1 MLTNLFL
8 FFLLNSSSYQ
18 AQQSPLSFS
27 KIKSERVII
36 DKDSIRLRVED
47 INSKTPFQIDYT
59 PLLEETIINY
69 LENRQATY
77 LELYSKS
84 DYFFPIFENAL
95 QKYNVPLE
103 LKYIPVIESALNPR
117 AKSRV
122 GATGLWQF
130 MFNTAK
136 DLDLKVNSYVDERMD
151 PIKSSEAAA
160 KYLSELYARFND
172 WNLAIAA
179 YNYGPGNIRRA
190 IKASGYSN
198 FWNLRGYLPKE
209 TANYVPSFIATLYL
223 FEFAHKHEIKM
234 KSKEM
239 KLALTDSIPIKKMVS
254 FSHIADKIGVPLDTL
269 NFLNPSYIH
278 SIIPNVKNKQ
288 YYLTLPQA
296 YTDAF
301 IEKEP
306 EIYNMADLDYNSREK
321 PLPQLYELNSRTVYR
336 VVNGDFLG
344 KIARNYGVRVSDIKK
359 WNKLKDDKLRIGKRL
374 IIFPK
379 KFPKTITLKYEKAF
393 YNFCDFIFM

>member
-1 MLTNLFL
+1 MLTKIFLVFL
-8 FFLLNSSSYQ
+8 FNYSSYQ
-18 AQQSPLSFS
+18 QPQSSSIPSN
-27 KIKSERVII
+27 IKLKKVII
-36 DKDSIRLRVED
+36 DKDSIKSRIEY

-69 LENRQATY
+69 LENRQSTY

-84 DYFFPIFENAL
+84 EYFFPIFENAL

-103 LKYIPVIESALNPR
+103 LKYLPVIESALNPR

-223 FEFAHKHEIKM
+223 FEFAHKHEINKTNN
-234 KSKEM
+234 ELA
-239 KLALTDSIPIKKMVS
+239 LALTDSIPIKKMVS
-254 FSHIADKIGVPLDTL
+254 FSHISDKIDISIETL
-269 NFLNPSYIH
+269 SFLNPSYIH
-278 SIIPNVKNKQ
+278 SIIPSVKNKQ
-288 YYLTLPQA
+288 YYLTLPQGH
-296 YTDAF
+296 TDIF
-301 IEKEP
+301 TEKEV
-306 EIYNMADLDYNSREK
+306 EIYNMAELDYNSREK

-359 WNKLKDDKLRIGKRL
+359 WNKLKDDKLGIGKRL

-379 KFPKTITLKYEKAF
+379 KFPKKQ
-393 YNFCDFIFM
+393 

>member
-1 MLTNLFL
+1 MLTKIFLVFL
-8 FFLLNSSSYQ
+8 FNYSSYQ
-18 AQQSPLSFS
+18 QPQSSSIPSN
-27 KIKSERVII
+27 IKLKKVII
-36 DKDSIRLRVED
+36 DKDSIKSRIEY

-69 LENRQATY
+69 LENRQSTY

-84 DYFFPIFENAL
+84 EYFFPIFENAL

-103 LKYIPVIESALNPR
+103 LKYLPVIESALNPR

-223 FEFAHKHEIKM
+223 FEFAHKHEIKKM
-234 KSKEM
+234 TNQLA
-239 KLALTDSIPIKKMVS
+239 LALTDTIPIKKMVS
-254 FSHIADKIGVPLDTL
+254 FSHISDKIDISIETL
-269 NFLNPSYIH
+269 SFLNPSYIH
-278 SIIPNVKNKQ
+278 SIIPSVKNKQ
-288 YYLTLPQA
+288 YYLTLPQGH
-296 YTDAF
+296 TDIF
-301 IEKEP
+301 TEKEV
-306 EIYNMADLDYNSREK
+306 EIYNMAELDYNSREK

-359 WNKLKDDKLRIGKRL
+359 WNKLKDDKLGIGKRL

-379 KFPKTITLKYEKAF
+379 KFPKKQ
-393 YNFCDFIFM
+393 

>member
-1 MLTNLFL
+1 MLTKLFL
-8 FFLLNSSSYQ
+8 FFLLNHMSYVDSSISSS
-18 AQQSPLSFS
+18 ALTTKTISV
-27 KIKSERVII
+27 KI
-36 DKDSIRLRVED
+36 DKDSIKPRIEHL
-47 INSKTPFQIDYT
+47 NSKTPFQIDYT
-59 PLLEETIINY
+59 PLLEEIIINH

-103 LKYIPVIESALNPR
+103 LKYLPVVESALNPR

-151 PIKSSEAAA
+151 PVKSSEAAA
-160 KYLSELYARFND
+160 KYLSELYTRFND

-179 YNYGPGNIRRA
+179 YNYGPGNIKRA

-209 TANYVPSFIATLYL
+209 TANYVPSFVATLYL
-223 FEFAHKHEIKM
+223 FEFANKHEIKIKNNETM
-234 KSKEM
+234 FVQ
-239 KLALTDSIPIKKMVS
+239 TDSIPIKKMVS
-254 FSHIADKIGVPLDTL
+254 FSHISKQINIPEETIS
-269 NFLNPSYIH
+269 FLNPSYIH
-278 SIIPNVKNKQ
+278 SIIPSIKNKQ
-288 YYLTLPQA
+288 YYLTLPQT
-296 YTDAF
+296 YTDLF
-301 IEKEP
+301 IEKEV
-306 EIYNMADLDYNSREK
+306 EIYAMANLDYNSREK

-336 VVNGDFLG
+336 VVSGDFLG
-344 KIARNYGVRVSDIKK
+344 KIANNYGVRVGDLKK
-359 WNKLKDDKLRIGKRL
+359 WNKLKDDKLKIGKRL

-379 KFPKTITLKYEKAF
+379 KFPKKQ
-393 YNFCDFIFM
+393 

>member
-1 MLTNLFL
+1 MLTKIFLIFL
-8 FFLLNSSSYQ
+8 FNYANIQVSTTFFNPSS
-18 AQQSPLSFS
+18 
-27 KIKSERVII
+27 IKTNLVKI
-36 DKDSIRLRVED
+36 DKDSIRSRIEH
-47 INSKTPFQIDYT
+47 INSQTPFQIDYT

-69 LENRQATY
+69 LNNRQATY
-77 LELYSKS
+77 LELYSKA

-103 LKYIPVIESALNPR
+103 LKYLPVIESALNPR

-122 GATGLWQF
+122 GATGLWQI

-151 PIKSSEAAA
+151 PFKSSDAAA
-160 KYLSELYARFND
+160 KYLSELFERFND

-223 FEFAHKHEIKM
+223 FEYAHKHEIK
-234 KSKEM
+234 KKKNETIP
-239 KLALTDSIPIKKMVS
+239 ALTDSIPIKKMVS
-254 FSHIADKIGVPLDTL
+254 FTHISEKIDISIDTL

-278 SIIPNVKNKQ
+278 SIIPSVKNKQ
-288 YYLTLPQA
+288 YYLTLPET
-296 YTDAF
+296 YTDIF
-301 IEKEP
+301 TEKEV
-306 EIYNMADLDYNSREK
+306 EIYNTADLDYNSREK
-321 PLPQLYELNSRTVYR
+321 PLPQLYELNSRIVYR

-344 KIARNYGVRVSDIKK
+344 KIARNYGVRVSDLKK

-379 KFPKTITLKYEKAF
+379 KFPKKQ
-393 YNFCDFIFM
+393 

>member
-8 FFLLNSSSYQ
+8 FFLLNSSIYQ

-223 FEFAHKHEIKM
+223 FEFAHKREIKM

-379 KFPKTITLKYEKAF
+379 KFPKKQ
-393 YNFCDFIFM
+393 

>member
-1 MLTNLFL
+1 MLTKLFL

-18 AQQSPLSFS
+18 AQQSSLSFS

-239 KLALTDSIPIKKMVS
+239 KLALTDSIPIKKTVS
-254 FSHIADKIGVPLDTL
+254 FNHIADKIGVPLDTL

-379 KFPKTITLKYEKAF
+379 KFPKKQ
-393 YNFCDFIFM
+393 

>member
-254 FSHIADKIGVPLDTL
+254 FSHITDKIGVPLDTL

-296 YTDAF
+296 YTDVF
-301 IEKEP
+301 IEKEA

-379 KFPKTITLKYEKAF
+379 KFPKKQ
-393 YNFCDFIFM
+393 

>member
-1 MLTNLFL
+1 MLTKLFL

-27 KIKSERVII
+27 RIKSERVII

-59 PLLEETIINY
+59 PLLEEAIINY

-288 YYLTLPQA
+288 YFLTLPQA
-296 YTDAF
+296 YTDVF
-301 IEKEP
+301 IEKEA

-379 KFPKTITLKYEKAF
+379 KFPKKQ
-393 YNFCDFIFM
+393 

>member
-1 MLTNLFL
+1 MLTKLFL

-18 AQQSPLSFS
+18 AQQNPLSFS

-223 FEFAHKHEIKM
+223 FEFAHKHEIKK

-379 KFPKTITLKYEKAF
+379 KFPKKQ
-393 YNFCDFIFM
+393 

>member
-1 MLTNLFL
+1 MLTKIFLVFL
-8 FFLLNSSSYQ
+8 FNYSSYQ
-18 AQQSPLSFS
+18 QPQSSSTPSN
-27 KIKSERVII
+27 IKLKKVII
-36 DKDSIRLRVED
+36 NKDSIKSRIEY

-69 LENRQATY
+69 LENRQSTY

-84 DYFFPIFENAL
+84 EYFFPIFENAL

-103 LKYIPVIESALNPR
+103 LKYLPVIESALNPR

-223 FEFAHKHEIKM
+223 FEFAHKHEIKKM
-234 KSKEM
+234 TNELA
-239 KLALTDSIPIKKMVS
+239 LALTDSIPIKKMVS
-254 FSHIADKIGVPLDTL
+254 FSHISDKIDISIETL
-269 NFLNPSYIH
+269 SFLNPSYIH
-278 SIIPNVKNKQ
+278 SIIPSVKNKQ
-288 YYLTLPQA
+288 YYLTLPQGH
-296 YTDAF
+296 TDIF
-301 IEKEP
+301 TEKEV
-306 EIYNMADLDYNSREK
+306 EIYNMAELDYNSREK

-359 WNKLKDDKLRIGKRL
+359 WNKLKDDKIGIGKRL

-379 KFPKTITLKYEKAF
+379 KFPKKQ
-393 YNFCDFIFM
+393 

>member
-1 MLTNLFL
+1 MLTKLFL
-8 FFLLNSSSYQ
+8 FFLLNHMSYVDSSISSS
-18 AQQSPLSFS
+18 ALTTKTISV
-27 KIKSERVII
+27 KI
-36 DKDSIRLRVED
+36 DKDSIKSRIEHL
-47 INSKTPFQIDYT
+47 NSKTPFQIDYT
-59 PLLEETIINY
+59 PLLEETIINH

-103 LKYIPVIESALNPR
+103 LKYLPVVESALNPR

-151 PIKSSEAAA
+151 PVKSSEAAA

-179 YNYGPGNIRRA
+179 YNYGPGNIKRA

-223 FEFAHKHEIKM
+223 FEFANKHEIKIKNNETM
-234 KSKEM
+234 FVQ
-239 KLALTDSIPIKKMVS
+239 TDSIPIKKMVS
-254 FSHIADKIGVPLDTL
+254 FSHISKQINIPEETIS
-269 NFLNPSYIH
+269 FLNPSYIH
-278 SIIPNVKNKQ
+278 SIIPSIKNKQ
-288 YYLTLPQA
+288 YYLTLPLT
-296 YTDAF
+296 YTDLF
-301 IEKEP
+301 IAKEV
-306 EIYNMADLDYNSREK
+306 EIYAMANLDYNSREK

-336 VVNGDFLG
+336 VVSGDFLG
-344 KIARNYGVRVSDIKK
+344 KIANNYGVRVGDLKK

-379 KFPKTITLKYEKAF
+379 KFPKKQ
-393 YNFCDFIFM
+393 

>member
-1 MLTNLFL
+1 MLTKLFL

-223 FEFAHKHEIKM
+223 FEFAHKHEIK
-234 KSKEM
+234 KKTKEM

-288 YYLTLPQA
+288 YFLTLPQA
-296 YTDAF
+296 YTDVF
-301 IEKEP
+301 IEKEA

-379 KFPKTITLKYEKAF
+379 KFPKKQ
-393 YNFCDFIFM
+393 

>member
-1 MLTNLFL
+1 MFTKLFL
-8 FFLLNSSSYQ
+8 FLLLNSSGYQ
-18 AQQSPLSFS
+18 AQQIPLSFS

-36 DKDSIRLRVED
+36 NKDSIRLRVEY

-234 KSKEM
+234 KSKQM

-254 FSHIADKIGVPLDTL
+254 FSHIADKIGVPTDTL

-296 YTDAF
+296 YTDVF
-301 IEKEP
+301 IEKEA

-359 WNKLKDDKLRIGKRL
+359 WNKLKDDKLKIGKRL

-379 KFPKTITLKYEKAF
+379 KFPKKQ
-393 YNFCDFIFM
+393 

>member
-1 MLTNLFL
+1 MFTKLFL

-223 FEFAHKHEIKM
+223 FEFAHKHEIKK

-379 KFPKTITLKYEKAF
+379 KFPKKQ
-393 YNFCDFIFM
+393 

>member
-1 MLTNLFL
+1 MLTKLFL

-223 FEFAHKHEIKM
+223 FEFAHKHEIKK
-234 KSKEM
+234 KSKKM

-344 KIARNYGVRVSDIKK
+344 KIARNYGERVSDIKK

-379 KFPKTITLKYEKAF
+379 KFPKKQ
-393 YNFCDFIFM
+393 

>member
-1 MLTNLFL
+1 MLTKLFL

-18 AQQSPLSFS
+18 AQQSPLNFS

-223 FEFAHKHEIKM
+223 FEFAHKHEIKI

-301 IEKEP
+301 IEQEA

-379 KFPKTITLKYEKAF
+379 KFPKKQ
-393 YNFCDFIFM
+393 

>member
-234 KSKEM
+234 KSKQM

-254 FSHIADKIGVPLDTL
+254 FSHIADKIGIPTDTL
-269 NFLNPSYIH
+269 NFFNPSYIH

-379 KFPKTITLKYEKAF
+379 KFPKKQ
-393 YNFCDFIFM
+393 

>member
-1 MLTNLFL
+1 MFTKLFL
-8 FFLLNSSSYQ
+8 YFLLNSSSYQ
-18 AQQSPLSFS
+18 AQQIPLSFS

-36 DKDSIRLRVED
+36 NKDSIRLRVEY

-234 KSKEM
+234 KSKQM

-254 FSHIADKIGVPLDTL
+254 FSHIADKIGVPTDTL

-288 YYLTLPQA
+288 YYLTLPQV
-296 YTDAF
+296 YTDVF
-301 IEKEP
+301 IEKEA

-359 WNKLKDDKLRIGKRL
+359 WNKLKDDKLKIGKRL

-379 KFPKTITLKYEKAF
+379 KFPKKQ
-393 YNFCDFIFM
+393 

>member
-1 MLTNLFL
+1 MFTKLFL
-8 FFLLNSSSYQ
+8 YFLLNSSSYQ
-18 AQQSPLSFS
+18 AQQIPLSFS

-36 DKDSIRLRVED
+36 NKDSIRLRVEY

-234 KSKEM
+234 KSKQM
-239 KLALTDSIPIKKMVS
+239 KLVLTDSIPIKKMVS
-254 FSHIADKIGVPLDTL
+254 FSHIADKIGVPTDTL

-359 WNKLKDDKLRIGKRL
+359 WNKLKDDKLKIGKRL

-379 KFPKTITLKYEKAF
+379 KFPKKQ
-393 YNFCDFIFM
+393 

>member
-1 MLTNLFL
+1 MFTKLFL
-8 FFLLNSSSYQ
+8 YFLLNSSSYQ
-18 AQQSPLSFS
+18 AQQIPLSFS

-36 DKDSIRLRVED
+36 NKDSIRLRVEY

-234 KSKEM
+234 KSKQM

-254 FSHIADKIGVPLDTL
+254 FSHIADKIGVPIDTL

-288 YYLTLPQA
+288 YYLTLPQV
-296 YTDAF
+296 YTDVF
-301 IEKEP
+301 IEKEA

-359 WNKLKDDKLRIGKRL
+359 WNKLKDDKLKIGKRL

-379 KFPKTITLKYEKAF
+379 KFPKKQ
-393 YNFCDFIFM
+393 

>member
-1 MLTNLFL
+1 MFTKLFL
-8 FFLLNSSSYQ
+8 CFLLNSSSYQ
-18 AQQSPLSFS
+18 AQQIPLSFS

-36 DKDSIRLRVED
+36 NKDSIRLRVEY

-234 KSKEM
+234 KSKQM

-254 FSHIADKIGVPLDTL
+254 FSHIADKIGIPADTL

-288 YYLTLPQA
+288 YYLTLPQV
-296 YTDAF
+296 YTDVF
-301 IEKEP
+301 IEKEA

-359 WNKLKDDKLRIGKRL
+359 WNKLKDDKLKIGKRL

-379 KFPKTITLKYEKAF
+379 KFPKKQ
-393 YNFCDFIFM
+393 

>member
-1 MLTNLFL
+1 MLTKIFLVFL
-8 FFLLNSSSYQ
+8 FNYSSYQ
-18 AQQSPLSFS
+18 QPQSSSIPSN
-27 KIKSERVII
+27 IKLKKAII
-36 DKDSIRLRVED
+36 DKDSIKSRIEY

-69 LENRQATY
+69 LENRQSTY

-84 DYFFPIFENAL
+84 EYFFPIFENAL

-103 LKYIPVIESALNPR
+103 LKYLPVIESALNPR

-223 FEFAHKHEIKM
+223 FEFAHKHEIKKM
-234 KSKEM
+234 TNELA
-239 KLALTDSIPIKKMVS
+239 LALTDTIPIKKMVS
-254 FSHIADKIGVPLDTL
+254 FSHISDKIDISIETL
-269 NFLNPSYIH
+269 SFLNPSYIH
-278 SIIPNVKNKQ
+278 SIIPSVKNKQ
-288 YYLTLPQA
+288 YYLTLPQGH
-296 YTDAF
+296 TDIF
-301 IEKEP
+301 TEKEV
-306 EIYNMADLDYNSREK
+306 EIYNMAELDYNSREK

-359 WNKLKDDKLRIGKRL
+359 WNKLKDDKIGIGKRL

-379 KFPKTITLKYEKAF
+379 KFPKKQ
-393 YNFCDFIFM
+393 

>member
-1 MLTNLFL
+1 MLTKIFLVFL
-8 FFLLNSSSYQ
+8 FNYSSYQ
-18 AQQSPLSFS
+18 QPQSSSIPSN
-27 KIKSERVII
+27 IKLKKVII
-36 DKDSIRLRVED
+36 DKDSIKSRIEY

-69 LENRQATY
+69 LENRQSTY

-84 DYFFPIFENAL
+84 EYFFPIFENAL

-223 FEFAHKHEIKM
+223 FEFAHKHEIKKM
-234 KSKEM
+234 TNELA
-239 KLALTDSIPIKKMVS
+239 LALTDSIPIKKMVS
-254 FSHIADKIGVPLDTL
+254 FSHISDKIDISIETL
-269 NFLNPSYIH
+269 SFLNPSYIH
-278 SIIPNVKNKQ
+278 SIIPSVKNKQ
-288 YYLTLPQA
+288 YYLTLPQGH
-296 YTDAF
+296 TDIF
-301 IEKEP
+301 TEKEV
-306 EIYNMADLDYNSREK
+306 EIYNMAELDYNSREK

-359 WNKLKDDKLRIGKRL
+359 WNKLKDDKIGIGKRL

-379 KFPKTITLKYEKAF
+379 KFPKKQ
-393 YNFCDFIFM
+393 

>member
-1 MLTNLFL
+1 MLTKLFL

-18 AQQSPLSFS
+18 LQQSPLSFS

-160 KYLSELYARFND
+160 KYLSELYIRFND

-223 FEFAHKHEIKM
+223 FEFAHKHEIKT

-254 FSHIADKIGVPLDTL
+254 FTHIVDKIGVPIDTL

-288 YYLTLPQA
+288 HYLTLPQA

-301 IEKEP
+301 IEKEA

-379 KFPKTITLKYEKAF
+379 KFPKKQ
-393 YNFCDFIFM
+393 

>member
-1 MLTNLFL
+1 MLTKIFLVFL
-8 FFLLNSSSYQ
+8 FNYSSYQ
-18 AQQSPLSFS
+18 QPQSSSIPSN
-27 KIKSERVII
+27 IKLKKVII
-36 DKDSIRLRVED
+36 DKDSIKSRIEY

-69 LENRQATY
+69 LENRQSTY

-84 DYFFPIFENAL
+84 EYFFPIFENAL

-103 LKYIPVIESALNPR
+103 LKYLPVIESALNPR

-223 FEFAHKHEIKM
+223 FEFAHKHKIKKM
-234 KSKEM
+234 TNELA
-239 KLALTDSIPIKKMVS
+239 LALTDTIPIKKMVS
-254 FSHIADKIGVPLDTL
+254 FSHISDKIDISIETL
-269 NFLNPSYIH
+269 SFLNPSYIH
-278 SIIPNVKNKQ
+278 SIIPSVKNKQ
-288 YYLTLPQA
+288 YYLTLPQGH
-296 YTDAF
+296 TDIF
-301 IEKEP
+301 TEKEV
-306 EIYNMADLDYNSREK
+306 EIYNMAELDYNSREK

-359 WNKLKDDKLRIGKRL
+359 WNKLKDDKIGIGKRL

-379 KFPKTITLKYEKAF
+379 KFPKKQ
-393 YNFCDFIFM
+393 

>member
-1 MLTNLFL
+1 MLTKLFL

-160 KYLSELYARFND
+160 KYLSELYIRFND

-379 KFPKTITLKYEKAF
+379 KFPKKQ
-393 YNFCDFIFM
+393 

>member
-1 MLTNLFL
+1 MLTKLFL
-8 FFLLNSSSYQ
+8 FFLLYHTSYVDSSISSS
-18 AQQSPLSFS
+18 ALTTKTISV
-27 KIKSERVII
+27 KI
-36 DKDSIRLRVED
+36 DKDSIKSRIEHL
-47 INSKTPFQIDYT
+47 NSKTPFQIDYT
-59 PLLEETIINY
+59 PLLEETIINH

-103 LKYIPVIESALNPR
+103 LKYLPVVESALNPR

-151 PIKSSEAAA
+151 PVKSSEAAA

-179 YNYGPGNIRRA
+179 YNYGPGNIKRA

-209 TANYVPSFIATLYL
+209 TANYVPSFVATLYL
-223 FEFAHKHEIKM
+223 FEFANKHEIKIKNNETM
-234 KSKEM
+234 FVQ
-239 KLALTDSIPIKKMVS
+239 TDSIPIKKMVS
-254 FSHIADKIGVPLDTL
+254 FSHISKQINIPEETIS
-269 NFLNPSYIH
+269 FLNPSYIH
-278 SIIPNVKNKQ
+278 SIIPSIKNKQ
-288 YYLTLPQA
+288 YYLTLPQT
-296 YTDAF
+296 YTDLF
-301 IEKEP
+301 IEKEV
-306 EIYNMADLDYNSREK
+306 EIYAMANLDYNSREK

-336 VVNGDFLG
+336 VVSGDFLG
-344 KIARNYGVRVSDIKK
+344 KIANNYGVRVGDLKK

-379 KFPKTITLKYEKAF
+379 KFPKKQ
-393 YNFCDFIFM
+393 

>member
-1 MLTNLFL
+1 MLTKLFL

-18 AQQSPLSFS
+18 AQQIPLSFS

-36 DKDSIRLRVED
+36 NKDSIRLRVEY

-234 KSKEM
+234 KSKQM

-254 FSHIADKIGVPLDTL
+254 FSHIADKIGVPTDTL

-296 YTDAF
+296 YTDVF
-301 IEKEP
+301 IEKES

-359 WNKLKDDKLRIGKRL
+359 WNKLKDDMLKIGKRL

-379 KFPKTITLKYEKAF
+379 KFPKKQ
-393 YNFCDFIFM
+393 

>member
-1 MLTNLFL
+1 MLTKLFL

-36 DKDSIRLRVED
+36 DKDSIRLRVEE

-379 KFPKTITLKYEKAF
+379 KFPKKQ
-393 YNFCDFIFM
+393 

>member
-1 MLTNLFL
+1 MLTKIFLVFL
-8 FFLLNSSSYQ
+8 FNYSSYQ
-18 AQQSPLSFS
+18 QPQSSSIPSN
-27 KIKSERVII
+27 IKLKKVII
-36 DKDSIRLRVED
+36 DKDSIKSRIEY

-69 LENRQATY
+69 LENRQSTY

-84 DYFFPIFENAL
+84 EYFFPIFENAL

-103 LKYIPVIESALNPR
+103 LKYLPVIESALNPR

-223 FEFAHKHEIKM
+223 FEFAHKHEIKKM
-234 KSKEM
+234 TNELA
-239 KLALTDSIPIKKMVS
+239 LALTDTIPIKKMVS
-254 FSHIADKIGVPLDTL
+254 FSHISDKIDISIETL
-269 NFLNPSYIH
+269 SFLNPSYIH
-278 SIIPNVKNKQ
+278 SIIPSVKNKQ
-288 YYLTLPQA
+288 YYLTLPQGH
-296 YTDAF
+296 TDIF
-301 IEKEP
+301 TEKEV
-306 EIYNMADLDYNSREK
+306 EIYNMAELDYNSREK

-359 WNKLKDDKLRIGKRL
+359 WNKLKDDKLGIGKRL

-379 KFPKTITLKYEKAF
+379 KFPKKQ
-393 YNFCDFIFM
+393 